1 VGDAGVGSPCV
12 RPACKGEAR
21 VFDPALSGW
30 RVRCNVCMRPQWY
43 CLPNGQ
49 REFVP
54 FGEYMPTGGWET
66 DLEED
71 HGHPDYDRPMPG
83 KRARALLKR
92 LRAP

>member
-1 VGDAGVGSPCV
+1 MVDEEIIDVLFFYADPETYHGV
-12 RPACKGEAR
+12 A
-21 VFDPALSGW
+21 FYNDL
-30 RVRCNVCMRPQWY
+30 
-43 CLPNGQ
+43 
-49 REFVP
+49 
-54 FGEYMPTGGWET
+54 PTGGWET